1 METWLRDLI
10 QNFFIGG
17 FIIASISYTGT
28 FMSPLLAAI
37 WWAFPVSLLPSMYYM
52 SKEGKSNMYIA
63 RFTITTTYALI
74 VLFMTT
80 MSLGYFF
87 KEDKDSFWR
96 PVGKSVVVWLLLSA
110 IYYGIIKIFN
120 LEGKF
125 I

>member
-1 METWLRDLI
+1 
-10 QNFFIGG
+10 
-17 FIIASISYTGT
+17 
-28 FMSPLLAAI
+28 
-37 WWAFPVSLLPSMYYM
+37 
-52 SKEGKSNMYIA
+52 MYIA